1 MAQNKKQ
8 KSKVPVIQSCKC
20 SSDYLIDNDLENK
33 YAIKTVD
40 EGLVDDLLKTQ
51 DKYLDNLEVIQA
63 TSTVPDGLGLRNPK
77 LGNVVGSLDSIQN
90 GNKQLKPNG
99 TVAKA
104 KSGEDYL

>member
-1 MAQNKKQ
+1 MFIRLFNWYRFA
-8 KSKVPVIQSCKC
+8 
-20 SSDYLIDNDLENK
+20 NK

-51 DKYLDNLEVIQA
+51 DKYLGNLEVIQE
-63 TSTVPDGLGLRNPK
+63 TSYDYNNLDLRNPK
-77 LGNVVGSLDSIQN
+77 LGNVLGSLDSIRN
-90 GNKQLKPNG
+90 GNKQLKPNE